1 MELKHEGICYTS
13 DQCEYNAAMKSN
25 LERHIKEKHEGVCY
39 TCDQC
44 EYRAKSKSSLEHQ
57 VKRT

>member
-13 DQCEYNAAMKSN
+13 DQCEYNAGMKSN

-39 TCDQC
+39 TCD
-44 EYRAKSKSSLEHQ
+44 
-57 VKRT
+57 

>member
-1 MELKHEGICYTS
+1 MEFEHEVISYTC
-13 DQCEYNAAMKSN
+13 DQCEYKAAMKSN
-25 LERHIKEKHEGVCY
+25 LESHIKEKHEGVCY